1 MYKKLRRNF
10 MLVSTLVLLVVISAV
25 SGIVYWMASN
35 TILYQTNVLTEM
47 ILDNSGELPDQ
58 SEFNNQQKAFLAL
71 SAESLHEIRYYTAT
85 IRSDSTE
92 ISNVH
97 IIIDEADA
105 AAIAERAAQR
115 RGDRG
120 SITVAGGRRMNYVRQ
135 QEDDS
140 SMFVVLLDCT
150 SRYGLIRIVMMYMSA
165 LWFAVLVLY
174 VLIMGRYSKKLVQP
188 FIENDE
194 RQKRFI
200 TNASHELKTPLA
212 VISANTEM
220 TEAMGGK
227 SKWTESTR
235 RQIGKLQSLI
245 EDLVVLSRLD
255 EMRELPMSDVD
266 LSEVTAETAESFR
279 EVIESS
285 GRQFHADITPD
296 MHGRSEKRS
305 FQQLVTILM
314 DNAAKYCDDGGNVH
328 VTLAPRSR
336 RKGAMLT
343 VSNTYVN
350 GKDVDYSKFFERFYR
365 EDASHNSAKAGFG
378 IGLSMGKEIAE
389 RLGGRLRVAYADE
402 EISFVYEQ

>member
-25 SGIVYWMASN
+25 AGIVYWMASN

-47 ILDNSGELPDQ
+47 ILDNGGELPDQ
-58 SEFNNQQKAFLAL
+58 SEFNSQQKTFLAL

-105 AAIAERAAQR
+105 AAIAERAAQH

-135 QEDDS
+135 QADDG

-266 LSEVTAETAESFR
+266 ISAVTAETAESFR
-279 EVIESS
+279 DVIESS
-285 GRQFHADITPD
+285 GRQLHADITPD
-296 MHGRSEKRS
+296 MHGKSEKRS

-314 DNAAKYCDDGGNVH
+314 DNAAKYCDDGGSVH
-328 VTLAPRSR
+328 VTLAPRIR
-336 RKGAMLT
+336 GKGARLT
-343 VSNTYVN
+343 VSNTYAD

-389 RLGGRLRVAYADE
+389 RLGGRLRVAYAGE

>member
-1 MYKKLRRNF
+1 MSSKIVQTAGRDQLGEFAPRFAHLNDDVLFGEVWNEEAVDVKTKCIVTV
-10 MLVSTLVLLVVISAV
+10 VSLMA
-25 SGIVYWMASN
+25 SGI
-35 TILYQTNVLTEM
+35 T
-47 ILDNSGELPDQ
+47 
-58 SEFNNQQKAFLAL
+58 
-71 SAESLHEIRYYTAT
+71 
-85 IRSDSTE
+85 
-92 ISNVH
+92 
-97 IIIDEADA
+97 
-105 AAIAERAAQR
+105 
-115 RGDRG
+115 
-120 SITVAGGRRMNYVRQ
+120 
-135 QEDDS
+135 DS
-140 SMFVVLLDCT
+140 SLTYHL
-150 SRYGLIRIVMMYMSA
+150 
-165 LWFAVLVLY
+165 
-174 VLIMGRYSKKLVQP
+174 Q
-188 FIENDE
+188 
-194 RQKRFI
+194 
-200 TNASHELKTPLA
+200 NAKAHGVT
-212 VISANTEM
+212 
-220 TEAMGGK
+220 
-227 SKWTESTR
+227 
-235 RQIGKLQSLI
+235 KLQSLI
-245 EDLVVLSRLD
+245 KDLVVLFRLD

-343 VSNTYVN
+343 VSNTYVD